1 MMSINRKLRL
11 TITASVLALTAAAP
25 AAFAQPQ
32 DWDGIY
38 RGSYTDPIGTP
49 NVPPVRYTE
58 PVTDAGGIYRGT
70 NTDPIGT
77 PNVPSARYTEPA
89 MRDRLTALGSVPDTG
104 VVYYYN
110 PLPLQFVIPVQPPGL
125 PNY

>member
-1 MMSINRKLRL
+1 MMFINRKLRL
-11 TITASVLALTAAAP
+11 TITASMLALTAAAP

-32 DWDGIY
+32 DFDGIY

-49 NVPPVRYTE
+49 NVP
-58 PVTDAGGIYRGT
+58 
-70 NTDPIGT
+70 
-77 PNVPSARYTEPA
+77 SARYTEPA
-89 MRDRLTALGSVPDTG
+89 TRDRLTALGAVPDTG

>member
-11 TITASVLALTAAAP
+11 TITASVVALTAAAP

-32 DWDGIY
+32 DADGIY

-49 NVPPVRYTE
+49 NVPPMRYTE
-58 PVTDAGGIYRGT
+58 PATDAGGIYRGSYS
-70 NTDPIGT
+70 DPIGT
-77 PNVPSARYTEPA
+77 PNVPPARYTEPA
-89 MRDRLTALGSVPDTG
+89 MEDRLTALGSVPETG
-104 VVYYYN
+104 VTYYYN
-110 PLPLQFVIPVQPPGL
+110 PSWQFVIPLQPPGV